1 MLKWTVLFL
10 CISLVVAYTGLKI
23 GDFDYSTQEILG
35 SFSDTHSEVFV
46 VVWKLRFVRILT
58 AWLCGAILSLCGL
71 VMQSLF
77 RNGLADPYILG
88 TSSGASLGVNLLVL
102 GYIPAYLGV
111 FTYPVFAF
119 LGASVILML
128 ALHLSRLRA
137 EQYIQNVLLTGIAL
151 SSLCN
156 AALAWL
162 TYQSAHTE
170 KLRMIIFWTLGS
182 FEYSNE
188 KYLIFLCFTLFLGGA
203 WTLLHHKSLD
213 ISYLS
218 TFNAQGLGLSVKK
231 FQYQMLLITSIMV
244 AVVVAIAGPV
254 GFVGLMI
261 PHFARGIVGA
271 SHKKLIPVT
280 IMLGGTYLMSADV
293 LVRWLYPP
301 VGMPVGIITAL
312 IGTPFFIY
320 LQFKKQVFQL

>member
-1 MLKWTVLFL
+1 MFRWVILFAL
-10 CISLVVAYTGLKI
+10 LSFIIIWAGLKT
-23 GDFDYSTQEILG
+23 GEFTYSSKDILHSITDTQ
-35 SFSDTHSEVFV
+35 SEAFV
-46 VVWKLRFVRILT
+46 VIWKLRFVRVAT
-58 AWLCGAILSLCGL
+58 AWLCGAILSLSGL

-102 GYIPAYLGV
+102 GYVPAFMGALS
-111 FTYPVFAF
+111 YPLFAF
-119 LGASVILML
+119 AGAILITLL
-128 ALHLSRLRA
+128 ALYISQLKS
-137 EQYIQNVLLTGIAL
+137 EQCIQNVLLTGIAL

-182 FEYSNE
+182 FEYSNST
-188 KYLIFLCFTLFLGGA
+188 YLIFLCIALVAGA
-203 WTLLHHKSLD
+203 TWTFLHHKTLD
-213 ISYLS
+213 ISYL
-218 TFNAQGLGLSVKK
+218 NVANIRGLGVSVKK
-231 FQYQMLLITSIMV
+231 FQYQMLLLTAIMV
-244 AVVVAIAGPV
+244 GVVVAIAGPI

-261 PHFARGIVGA
+261 PHFARGMVGA

-280 IMLGGTYLMSADV
+280 LMLGGTYLMGADV
-293 LVRWLYPP
+293 CVRSLYPP
-301 VGMPVGIITAL
+301 VGIPIGIITAL

-320 LQFKKQVFQL
+320 LHFKRQVFQL

>member
-1 MLKWTVLFL
+1 MLKWVFFL
-10 CISLVVAYTGLKI
+10 LLLSFFIAWAGLKT
-23 GDFDYSTQEILG
+23 GDFAYSTQDILT
-35 SFSDTHSEVFV
+35 SITATQSDTFV
-46 VVWKLRFVRILT
+46 VVWKLRFVRIVT

-77 RNGLADPYILG
+77 RNGLVDPYILG
-88 TSSGASLGVNLLVL
+88 ASSGASLGVNFLVL
-102 GYIPAYLGV
+102 GYLPLYFGS
-111 FTYPVFAF
+111 FSYPVFAF
-119 LGASVILML
+119 LGAIGVIFLN
-128 ALHLSRLRA
+128 LHLSRLKY
-137 EQYIQNVLLTGIAL
+137 ENYIQNVLLTGIAL

-156 AALAWL
+156 AGLAWL

-188 KYLIFLCFTLFLGGA
+188 KYLIFLTFALFIGGI
-203 WTLLHHKSLD
+203 WTFLQHKTLD

-218 TFNAQGLGLSVKK
+218 VVNALGLGLSVRK
-231 FQYQMLLITSIMV
+231 FQYQMLFLTSFMV
-244 AVVVAIAGPV
+244 ASVVAVAGPI

-261 PHFARGIVGA
+261 PHFARGLVGA
-271 SHKKLIPVT
+271 SHKNLIPVV
-280 IMLGGTYLMSADV
+280 IMLGGTYLMAADV

-301 VGMPVGIITAL
+301 VGIPVGIVTAL

-320 LQFKKQVFQL
+320 LQFKKQAFQL

>member
-1 MLKWTVLFL
+1 MLKWTVVFL
-10 CISLVVAYTGLKI
+10 CISLIIAYTGLKT
-23 GDFDYSTQEILG
+23 GDFAYTSQDIVYSLTQPR
-35 SFSDTHSEVFV
+35 SEVFV
-46 VVWKLRFVRILT
+46 VIWKLRFVRILT
-58 AWLCGAILSLCGL
+58 AWLCGGILSLCGL

-102 GYIPAYLGV
+102 GYIPVYFGAL
-111 FTYPVFAF
+111 TYPVFAF
-119 LGASVILML
+119 AGAVSILLL
-128 ALHLSRLRA
+128 ALHLSKLRS

-188 KYLIFLCFTLFLGGA
+188 KYLVFLLFTLFVGGI
-203 WTLLHHKSLD
+203 WTFVHHKSLD

-218 TFNAQGLGLSVKK
+218 VANAQGLGLSVKK
-231 FQYQMLLITSIMV
+231 FQYQMLLLTSFMV
-244 AVVVAIAGPV
+244 AIVVAIAGPI

-261 PHFARGIVGA
+261 PHFARGLVGA
-271 SHKKLIPVT
+271 SHKRLIPVT
-280 IMLGGTYLMSADV
+280 IILGGTYLMSADV

-320 LQFKKQVFQL
+320 LQFKRQVFQL

>member
-1 MLKWTVLFL
+1 MLKWTVVFL
-10 CISLVVAYTGLKI
+10 CVSLLVAYTGLKT
-23 GDFDYSTQEILG
+23 GDFNYSEQDIFNSLYHR
-35 SFSDTHSEVFV
+35 DSEVFIV
-46 VVWKLRFVRILT
+46 IWKLRFVRILT

-88 TSSGASLGVNLLVL
+88 TSSGASLGVNLLIL
-102 GYIPAYLGV
+102 GYIPVYFGAL
-111 FTYPVFAF
+111 TYPAFAF
-119 LGASVILML
+119 LGAMGILLL
-128 ALHLSRLRA
+128 ALHLSQLRS

-188 KYLIFLCFTLFLGGA
+188 KYLVFLLFTLFFGGV
-203 WTLLHHKSLD
+203 WTFIHHKSLD

-218 TFNAQGLGLSVKK
+218 IANAQGLGLSVKK
-231 FQYQMLLITSIMV
+231 FQYHMLFVSSFMV
-244 AVVVAIAGPV
+244 AVVVAIAGPI

-261 PHFARGIVGA
+261 PHFARGLAGA

-280 IMLGGTYLMSADV
+280 VMLGGTYLMSADV

-320 LQFKKQVFQL
+320 LQFKRQVFQL

>member
-1 MLKWTVLFL
+1 MLKWTVVFL
-10 CISLVVAYTGLKI
+10 CISLVIAYIGLKT
-23 GDFDYSTQEILG
+23 GDFNYSKQDILNSLFDTQ
-35 SFSDTHSEVFV
+35 SQVFV

-58 AWLCGAILSLCGL
+58 AWLCGGILSLCGL

-102 GYIPAYLGV
+102 GYIPVYFGTL
-111 FTYPVFAF
+111 TYPVFAF
-119 LGASVILML
+119 LGAVGVLLL
-128 ALHLSRLRA
+128 ALHLSQLRS

-188 KYLIFLCFTLFLGGA
+188 NYLVLLFFTLFVGGI
-203 WTLLHHKSLD
+203 WTFLHHKSLD

-218 TFNAQGLGLSVKK
+218 ISNAQGLGLSVKK
-231 FQYQMLLITSIMV
+231 FQYQMLLLTSFMV
-244 AVVVAIAGPV
+244 AIVVAIAGPI

-261 PHFARGIVGA
+261 PHFARGLVSA

-320 LQFKKQVFQL
+320 LQFKRQVFQL

>member
-1 MLKWTVLFL
+1 MLKWIVIFLFVSVL
-10 CISLVVAYTGLKI
+10 IAYAGLKT
-23 GDFDYSTQEILG
+23 GDFVYSSQDILQ
-35 SFSDTHSEVFV
+35 SISRPESEAFV
-46 VVWKLRFVRILT
+46 VIWKLRFVRILT

-71 VMQSLF
+71 IMQSLF

-102 GYIPAYLGV
+102 GYVPVYAGA
-111 FTYPVFAF
+111 FSYPLFAF
-119 LGASVILML
+119 IGAISILML
-128 ALHLSRLRA
+128 ALHLSQLQK
-137 EQYIQNVLLTGIAL
+137 EQYIHNVLLTGIAL
-151 SSLCN
+151 SALCN

-188 KYLIFLCFTLFLGGA
+188 KYLVFLCFALLTGGIWTFL
-203 WTLLHHKSLD
+203 HYKSLD
-213 ISYLS
+213 LSYLN
-218 TFNAQGLGLSVKK
+218 TANAQGLGLSVKK
-231 FQYQMLLITSIMV
+231 FQYQMLLIISFMV
-244 AVVVAIAGPV
+244 AIVVAVAGPI

-261 PHFARGIVGA
+261 PHFARGIIGA
-271 SHKKLIPVT
+271 SHKKLIPLT
-280 IMLGGTYLMSADV
+280 ILLGGTYLMSADV

-301 VGMPVGIITAL
+301 VGMPIGIITAL
-312 IGTPFFIY
+312 IGTPFFVY

>member
-1 MLKWTVLFL
+1 MLRWTVVFL
-10 CISLVVAYTGLKI
+10 CISLTVAYTGLKT
-23 GDFDYSTQEILG
+23 GDFSYSSRDIV
-35 SFSDTHSEVFV
+35 HSIANPESEAFLVI
-46 VVWKLRFVRILT
+46 WKLRFVRILT
-58 AWLCGAILSLCGL
+58 AWLCGAVLSLCGL

-102 GYIPAYLGV
+102 GYIPVYFGAL
-111 FTYPVFAF
+111 TYPVFAF
-119 LGASVILML
+119 VGASGILL
-128 ALHLSRLRA
+128 LTLHLSRLRS

-188 KYLIFLCFTLFLGGA
+188 KYLVLLFFTLFMGGIWA
-203 WTLLHHKSLD
+203 FLHHKSLD
-213 ISYLS
+213 ISYLN
-218 TFNAQGLGLSVKK
+218 TANAQGLGLSVRK
-231 FQYQMLLITSIMV
+231 FQYQMLLLTSFMV
-244 AVVVAIAGPV
+244 AVVVAIAGPI

-261 PHFARGIVGA
+261 PHFARGLAGA
-271 SHKKLIPVT
+271 SHKKLIPLT
-280 IMLGGTYLMSADV
+280 LMLGGTYLMSADV
-293 LVRWLYPP
+293 WVRWLYPP

-320 LQFKKQVFQL
+320 LQFKRQVFQL

>member
-1 MLKWTVLFL
+1 MLKWTVIFL
-10 CISLVVAYTGLKI
+10 CISLTIAYTGLKI
-23 GDFDYSTQEILG
+23 GDFNYSTQDIFNSL
-35 SFSDTHSEVFV
+35 SDTQSETFV
-46 VVWKLRFVRILT
+46 VIWKLRFVRIST
-58 AWLCGAILSLCGL
+58 AWLCGSILSLCGL

-88 TSSGASLGVNLLVL
+88 TSSGASLGVNLLIL
-102 GYIPAYLGV
+102 GYIPVYFGAL
-111 FTYPVFAF
+111 TYPVFAF
-119 LGASVILML
+119 VGAVSILLL
-128 ALHLSRLRA
+128 ALYLSKLRSQ
-137 EQYIQNVLLTGIAL
+137 QYIQNVLLTGIAL

-188 KYLIFLCFTLFLGGA
+188 KYLVFLLFTLFVGEI
-203 WTLLHHKSLD
+203 WTFVHHKSLD

-218 TFNAQGLGLSVKK
+218 IANAQGLGLSVKK
-231 FQYQMLLITSIMV
+231 FQHQMLLLTSFMV
-244 AVVVAIAGPV
+244 AVVVAIAGPI

-261 PHFARGIVGA
+261 PHFARGLVGA

-280 IMLGGTYLMSADV
+280 VMLGGTYLMSADV